1 MPLWYTIPNTIT
13 SPLQIDGLIG
23 WYASN
28 SAQFGPNDFLIRWKD
43 LSSHKNDLI
52 PYYSNIRN
60 DFLFTD
66 TVLINESPLNLDKI
80 SSGATVFIV
89 ASLSNGITNQI
100 PNGISCYISLF
111 TNTFENNTQIDDL
124 RINTLENTLE
134 YGLIDLGVGSSGFVQ
149 YNGNINNGIGLL
161 NAICFNTN
169 LSKGYINN
177 SNKCISQFPE
187 IITTDI
193 NNFNIFIG
201 DYTGRGGG
209 YGISNYIFEIL
220 LYNKVLAESDINFI
234 NNYLATKHGIILN
247 NNFVY

>member
-89 ASLSNGITNQI
+89 ADLNNSNINFNESTF
-100 PNGISCYISLF
+100 ISLF
-111 TNTFENNTQIDDL
+111 TNTFENNSQTDDL
-124 RINTLENTLE
+124 RINIRKDP
-134 YGLIDLGVGSSGFVQ
+134 LIT
-149 YNGNINNGIGLL
+149 
-161 NAICFNTN
+161 NTN
-169 LSKGYINN
+169 LL
-177 SNKCISQFPE
+177 
-187 IITTDI
+187 
-193 NNFNIFIG
+193 FIKLM
-201 DYTGRGGG
+201 RH
-209 YGISNYIFEIL
+209 S
-220 LYNKVLAESDINFI
+220 
-234 NNYLATKHGIILN
+234 
-247 NNFVY
+247 

>member
-28 SAQFGPNDFLIRWKD
+28 SAQFGPNDFLIRWQD
-43 LSSHKNDLI
+43 LSSCKNDLV

-89 ASLSNGITNQI
+89 GDLNNSNFFNSTF
-100 PNGISCYISLF
+100 ISLF
-111 TNTFENNTQIDDL
+111 TNTFENNSQTDDL
-124 RINTLENTLE
+124 RINIRNAFLMTNTNLLFIGSSRDLENGEE
-134 YGLIDLGVGSSGFVQ
+134 YPYLD
-149 YNGNINNGIGLL
+149 GNKHLL

-169 LSKGYINN
+169 LNKGYINN

-201 DYTGRGGG
+201 DYTARGGG